1 MQTNHIVKDA
11 RITPNRF
18 QSYPVFQQG
27 FGKGGVLMG
36 QAALVLG
43 GYGFAVYQ
51 DSFDPRVEVALSFAH
66 PETILPTIRRVGI

>member
-1 MQTNHIVKDA
+1 
-11 RITPNRF
+11 
-18 QSYPVFQQG
+18 
-27 FGKGGVLMG
+27 MG

-66 PETILPTIRRVGI
+66 PETILPTIRRVSMSALPLPFYDYRLTVI